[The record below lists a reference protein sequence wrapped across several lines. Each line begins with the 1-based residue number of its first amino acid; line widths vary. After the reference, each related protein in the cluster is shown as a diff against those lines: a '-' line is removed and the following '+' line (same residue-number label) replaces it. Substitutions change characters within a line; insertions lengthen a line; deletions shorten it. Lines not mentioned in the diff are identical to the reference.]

1 MKRLEN
7 DYILVN
13 NISSI
18 INTNTFKPIL
28 TVSCMLDYDR
38 ILGVIETNKN
48 SNINEVIGK
57 DLLKQIKKM
66 LEVKLALNEYFI
78 TKE

>member
-1 MKRLEN
+1 
-7 DYILVN
+7 
-13 NISSI
+13 
-18 INTNTFKPIL
+18 
-28 TVSCMLDYDR
+28 MLDYDR